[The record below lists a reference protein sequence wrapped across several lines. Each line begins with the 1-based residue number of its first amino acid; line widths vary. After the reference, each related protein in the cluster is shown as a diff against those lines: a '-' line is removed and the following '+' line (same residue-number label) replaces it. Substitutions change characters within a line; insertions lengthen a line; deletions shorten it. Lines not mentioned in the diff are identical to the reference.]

1 MEVIKRSLEIAV
13 MQSDEIAVYS
23 FWVKLEGKDI
33 DDNINI
39 RRTIEVFLLISQIIR
54 SIFSNLFA
62 LSAILEKFK
71 Y

>member
-39 RRTIEVFLLISQIIR
+39 RRTMEVFLQIGQIIR
-54 SIFSNLFA
+54 SIFSTCSRLARF
-62 LSAILEKFK
+62 
-71 Y
+71 